1 MTTVSGVPDD
11 AADPRWLRSRTRLLD
26 AASGLLATGGIE
38 AVTIDAVTRVSKVA
52 RTTLYRH
59 FGSSTHLLA
68 ATFERLLPHVDPVAV
83 DGSIRDRLIALLTQQ
98 ATLIDEAPLQL
109 TTMAWLALGP
119 GQIDPEPADR
129 TTVLTTLRERVVTQY
144 REPFDAILATE
155 EAHREIADLDVRL
168 ALTQLVGPIV
178 FARLTGLTDIT
189 AEDCVCIVDDFLA
202 AHAAL

>member
-1 MTTVSGVPDD
+1 MTTASGVPDD

-68 ATFERLLPHVDPVAV
+68 ATFERLLPHVDPAAV
-83 DGSIRDRLIALLTQQ
+83 EGSIRDRLIALLTQQ

-129 TTVLTTLRERVVTQY
+129 TTLTTLRERVVTQY

-155 EAHREIADLDVRL
+155 EAHREIADLDDRL

-178 FARLTGLTDIT
+178 FARLTGLTVIT
-189 AEDCVCIVDDFLA
+189 AEDCVRIVDDFLA

>member
-1 MTTVSGVPDD
+1 MTTASGVPDD

-68 ATFERLLPHVDPVAV
+68 ATFERLLPHVDPPAG

-98 ATLIDEAPLQL
+98 ATLIEEAPLQL

-129 TTVLTTLRERVVTQY
+129 TVLTTLRERVVTQY
-144 REPFDAILATE
+144 REPFDAILGTE

-178 FARLTGLTDIT
+178 FARLTGLTAIT
-189 AEDCVCIVDDFLA
+189 AEDCVRIVDDFLA
-202 AHAAL
+202 AHTAR